1 MFLICPQDN
10 RLWWLTKHLP
20 EDMSVLD
27 ILGDSGGGDKSKQS
41 THRRAENSTTCSA
54 PCYSSALALLPLQEQ
69 AHMEQSLT
77 RVSISRKSREEMSQF
92 FLSRAG
98 EMIFHFSFSSRFSRS
113 QEKNSLSLLDL
124 WDFIELFSFTS
135 RFSRLWR
142 KISLSPL
149 DLWDFIELFSFTS
162 RFSRL
167 WRKISPFTLDCQ
179 DCVVPVSLSLPVGNG
194 LFLREICIIQVSM
207 DALWQFRD
215 ADRVKIWKW
224 DRSTNRLT
232 GYLSFFWH
240 QHHFQLTPKTH

>member
-1 MFLICPQDN
+1 MFVFFFFLLNPIQN
-10 RLWWLTKHLP
+10 RDLRDWNKI
-20 EDMSVLD
+20 V
-27 ILGDSGGGDKSKQS
+27 GKS
-41 THRRAENSTTCSA
+41 
-54 PCYSSALALLPLQEQ
+54 LLKETS
-69 AHMEQSLT
+69 QSLT

-194 LFLREICIIQVSM
+194 LF
-207 DALWQFRD
+207 
-215 ADRVKIWKW
+215 
-224 DRSTNRLT
+224 
-232 GYLSFFWH
+232 
-240 QHHFQLTPKTH
+240 

>member
-1 MFLICPQDN
+1 MVSIP
-10 RLWWLTKHLP
+10 
-20 EDMSVLD
+20 
-27 ILGDSGGGDKSKQS
+27 I
-41 THRRAENSTTCSA
+41 
-54 PCYSSALALLPLQEQ
+54 
-69 AHMEQSLT
+69 QSLT

-113 QEKNSLSLLDL
+113 QEKNSLSL
-124 WDFIELFSFTS
+124 
-135 RFSRLWR
+135 
-142 KISLSPL
+142 L

-224 DRSTNRLT
+224 DRSTNGLT
-232 GYLSFFWH
+232 GDGASDANASKKIN
-240 QHHFQLTPKTH
+240 TNNRV